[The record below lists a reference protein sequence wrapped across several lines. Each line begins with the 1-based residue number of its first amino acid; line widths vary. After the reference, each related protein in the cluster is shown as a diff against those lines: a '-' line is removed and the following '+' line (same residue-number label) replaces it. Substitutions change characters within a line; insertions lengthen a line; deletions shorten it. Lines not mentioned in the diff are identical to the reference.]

1 MAMEKDNNDHATNVA
16 VTAEQATKI
25 NDADVRSPENRQTGV
40 VSESGSGSSEKGE
53 EGAETAMG
61 DESGSNSVG
70 ELLPLRSSSARVLPP
85 LEFRSLI

>member
-1 MAMEKDNNDHATNVA
+1 MAMEKDNNDHASNVA

-53 EGAETAMG
+53 EGAETAVG
-61 DESGSNSVG
+61 DESGSNLVG
-70 ELLPLRSSSARVLPP
+70 ELLPPRSSSARVPFTNL
-85 LEFRSLI
+85 S